1 MVECTTQETQD
12 TIIKPWNV
20 VAGELTEVNIGG
32 SIFAVRRG
40 TKLNPIK
47 AARDFIEAF
56 DISRTTV
63 LRKAGVGN
71 VPNTEVP
78 STEQEI
84 VTKKKRARRTG
95 EIVGKANNLPIIKED
110 IVGFYRIKPD
120 VFSMESMKDY
130 FRNVYMN
137 NLPEDAQKPSE
148 NSVLNKQRAT
158 LKFMVE
164 KGYVKQIEGKG
175 NYHRKYE
182 WKERPWGV
190 EPAAQ
195 ADVSPQYLMDLR
207 KRELMTIRQS

>member
-1 MVECTTQETQD
+1 MVDICFQKDGDVIPWQMTCGKITQVKIQ
-12 TIIKPWNV
+12 
-20 VAGELTEVNIGG
+20 G
-32 SIFAVRRG
+32 SIFIVNDDAVEDPIKVGIDFLKTFNIPKTAVARKVMNG
-40 TKLNPIK
+40 TK
-47 AARDFIEAF
+47 
-56 DISRTTV
+56 TT
-63 LRKAGVGN
+63 N
-71 VPNTEVP
+71 VP

-95 EIVGKANNLPIIKED
+95 EIVGKVNNLPILKED

-120 VFSMESMKDY
+120 VFSMEAMKDY
-130 FRNVYMN
+130 FRNIYIN
-137 NLPEDAQKPSE
+137 NLPEDAPKPSE

-158 LKFMVE
+158 LKFMTQ

-182 WKERPWGV
+182 WKERPWGA